1 VKEKHFHNPLILY
14 ACKACRWEY
23 KMKRVKRLLAVLL
36 TGILL
41 FSTSTF
47 VYAQS
52 VNSEAVISEEKVE
65 KAYQNV
71 INYAYANA
79 IPLDLSL
86 DTFLEELKA
95 SNITD
100 ITEYENTYYKIL
112 TTRQTAILPNS
123 SGGSKWYYNISTTLP
138 RSANYS
144 KYKLL
149 DSVKKGDIIYES
161 KGGFGITGHTAIVEG
176 KYYSSTYQQYY
187 IRVVEAITDGVV
199 RSVLDDTRV
208 DEKDTVVLRVKGA
221 TDSIIAN
228 AVNFCVGQLGKGY
241 MIDFQKDTSP
251 NELDWYCSELNW
263 AGYYNQGI
271 DIETTGFYNEPG
283 ITPRDIN
290 NSSKVSNVV
299 FK

>member
-1 VKEKHFHNPLILY
+1 
-14 ACKACRWEY
+14 
-23 KMKRVKRLLAVLL
+23 MKRVKGLLALLL
-36 TGILL
+36 TGVLL
-41 FSTSTF
+41 FSMSTF
-47 VYAQS
+47 AYAKS
-52 VNSEAVISEEKVE
+52 VNSEAVISEEKLE
-65 KAYQNV
+65 KAYENV

-86 DTFLEELKA
+86 DTFLEEFKA
-95 SNITD
+95 SKTLD
-100 ITEYENTYYKIL
+100 IAEYENTYYSIL
-112 TTRQTAILPNS
+112 TTRQPAILPNS
-123 SGGSKWYYNISTTLP
+123 SGGSKWYYNTGTTLP
-138 RSANYS
+138 HSANYS

-228 AVNFCVGQLGKGY
+228 AVNFCAGQLGKGY
-241 MIDFQKDTSP
+241 MIDFQKDTSASEP
-251 NELDWYCSELNW
+251 DWYCSELNW

-271 DIETTGFYNEPG
+271 DIETTGLYNEPG

-290 NSSKVSNVV
+290 NSSKVANVV

>member
-1 VKEKHFHNPLILY
+1 
-14 ACKACRWEY
+14 
-23 KMKRVKRLLAVLL
+23 MKRVKRLLALLL

-52 VNSEAVISEEKVE
+52 VNSEAVLSEEKVE

-86 DTFLEELKA
+86 DTFLEEFKA
-95 SNITD
+95 SNTTD

-123 SGGSKWYYNISTTLP
+123 SGGSKWYYNIGTTLP

-228 AVNFCVGQLGKGY
+228 AINFCVGQLGKGY

-251 NELDWYCSELNW
+251 NEPDWYCSELNW

-271 DIETTGFYNEPG
+271 DIETTGLYNEPG

-290 NSSKVSNVV
+290 NSSKVSNVA

>member
-1 VKEKHFHNPLILY
+1 
-14 ACKACRWEY
+14 
-23 KMKRVKRLLAVLL
+23 MKRVKGLLALLL
-36 TGILL
+36 TGVLL
-41 FSTSTF
+41 FSMSTF
-47 VYAQS
+47 AYAKS
-52 VNSEAVISEEKVE
+52 VNSEAVISEEKLE
-65 KAYQNV
+65 KAYENV
-71 INYAYANA
+71 INYAYTKA

-86 DTFLEELKA
+86 DTFLEEFKA
-95 SNITD
+95 SKTSD
-100 ITEYENTYYKIL
+100 IAEYENTYYSIL
-112 TTRQTAILPNS
+112 TTRQPAILPNS
-123 SGGSKWYYNISTTLP
+123 SGGSKWYYNTGTTLP
-138 RSANYS
+138 HSANYS

-241 MIDFQKDTSP
+241 MIDFQKDTSASEP
-251 NELDWYCSELNW
+251 DWYCSELNW

-271 DIETTGFYNEPG
+271 DIETTGLYNEPG

-290 NSSKVSNVV
+290 NSSKVANVV